1 MIAYIQHKEEKMLK
15 EELENFEAVVKK
27 EYGEYKTDRDRF
39 YSNPI
44 HWSNNKRKR
53 NGLPVLRGKRN
64 KTRLKDFPKYNK
76 NWISPTIYH
85 AMEECFDA
93 AICDNMNFNNFI
105 SDIECKL

>member
-1 MIAYIQHKEEKMLK
+1 MLK
-15 EELENFEAVVKK
+15 EKLENFKAVAKK
-27 EYGEYKTDRDRF
+27 EWDEYKAARNKF
-39 YSNPI
+39 YSNPS

-53 NGLPVLRGKRN
+53 NGLCTLRGKSN
-64 KTRLKDFPKYNK
+64 KTRLKEFPKFN
-76 NWISPTIYH
+76 ISPTIYH

>member
-27 EYGEYKTDRDRF
+27 EYSEYKTDRNRF

-53 NGLPVLRGKRN
+53 NGLPVLREKRN
-64 KTRLKDFPKYNK
+64 KTRLKDFPKYSE
-76 NWISPTIYH
+76 NWISPTVYH

-93 AICDNMNFNNFI
+93 AILENMSLESCQNV
-105 SDIECKL
+105 KM